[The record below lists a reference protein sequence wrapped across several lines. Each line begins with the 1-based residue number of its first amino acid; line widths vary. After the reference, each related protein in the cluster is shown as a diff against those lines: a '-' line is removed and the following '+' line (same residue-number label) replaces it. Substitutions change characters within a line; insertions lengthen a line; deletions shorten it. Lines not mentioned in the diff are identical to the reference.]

1 MPNPTSPEPDA
12 AGGAVTAP
20 EVDPNDP
27 DADIVD
33 RLNAGYRFPPLPA
46 PKLQLHDYQV
56 QAVSF
61 LQERRKA
68 GLFLDMGLG
77 KTAICLRA
85 LTPDS
90 LPALVTAPKRVAEN
104 VWETEAA
111 LWRPDLRVVV
121 AKGTPK
127 TREAALA
134 SGADIVV
141 IGRDNLA
148 DAVPHAGRFK
158 TLIMDEL
165 SGWKSRASLR
175 WKAAKKITQD
185 PAITHV
191 WGLTGTPSPNGLL
204 DLWAQVYLLDGGLRL
219 GTAVTH
225 FKTRYFAPG
234 RQLPNGVV
242 TEWNL
247 RPGADKRIH
256 ALLDDLCLSMGTDG
270 KVDLPPVTHNTIAV
284 PLAPKVRQVYK
295 RMKNDLV
302 ADLDLL
308 GGEVHSAQNAA
319 VLSSKLEQICA
330 GFMYVDDAD
339 LRDGQYDVLHL
350 DKVKA
355 VAEVVDGTGSQVLVA
370 YRFKAE
376 LDLLRQGLGS
386 LAHTIDEPDV
396 VAKWNSNKG
405 LVPVLLVHPASAGH
419 GLNLQHGGHTAIWA
433 TSPWSLEEY
442 MQLNKRLA
450 RQGQQ
455 HPVVIHH
462 LVSPHTVD
470 EAKLQRLEE
479 KKTVQQAL
487 LDHLD
492 SPL

>member
-1 MPNPTSPEPDA
+1 MA
-12 AGGAVTAP
+12 AP
-20 EVDPNDP
+20 
-27 DADIVD
+27 
-33 RLNAGYRFPPLPA
+33 
-46 PKLQLHDYQV
+46 QLHQYQV
-56 QAVSF
+56 QAVQF

-68 GLFLDMGLG
+68 ALFLDMGLG
-77 KTAICLRA
+77 KTAISLRA
-85 LTPDS
+85 LTEDS

-104 VWETEAA
+104 VWETEVA

-148 DAVPHAGRFK
+148 DAVPHAPRFK

-175 WKAAKKITQD
+175 WKAAKKIIQT
-185 PAITHV
+185 PSVTHV

-204 DLWAQVYLLDGGLRL
+204 DLWAQVFLLDQGLRL
-219 GTAVTH
+219 GTSITG

-234 RQLPNGVV
+234 RQLPNGVI

-247 RPGADKRIH
+247 RPGADRRIH
-256 ALLDDLCLSMGTDG
+256 ALLDDLCLSMGTEG
-270 KVDLPPVTHNTIAV
+270 KVDLPPVTHNTISV
-284 PLAPKVRQVYK
+284 PLAPKVRQLYK
-295 RMKNDLV
+295 AMKNDLV
-302 ADLDLL
+302 ADMSLI
-308 GGEVHSAQNAA
+308 GGEIHSAQNAA
-319 VLSSKLEQICA
+319 VLTSKLEQLCA

-339 LRDGQYDVLHL
+339 IRDRAYDVVHT

-355 VAEVVDGTGSQVLVA
+355 VQEIVDGTGSQVLVA
-370 YRFKAE
+370 YRFQAE
-376 LDLLRQGLGS
+376 LDLLKQGLGS

-396 VAKWNSNKG
+396 VAKWNKAEG

-419 GLNLQHGGHTAIWA
+419 GLNLQYGGNTAVWA
-433 TSPWSLEEY
+433 TTPWSLEEY

-450 RQGQQ
+450 RQGQK

-470 EAKLQRLEE
+470 EAKQQRLEE